1 MNQIRDAMLEVFQDP
16 NYRAMPTNTQVRF
29 NEAILAFDK
38 LNEEIKQLQT
48 GFVTLNT
55 IATVYYHLMQE
66 SQPFKWRNCKGDGRW
81 LIRESE
87 RYSEP
92 ANS

>member
-1 MNQIRDAMLEVFQDP
+1 MNEIRSAMLEVFQDP
-16 NYRAMPTNTQVRF
+16 TYRAMPTNTQVRF
-29 NEAILAFDK
+29 NNAILAMEK
-38 LNEEIKQLQT
+38 LSDEIKSLQK
-48 GFVTLNT
+48 GLVTLNT

-66 SQPFKWRNCKGDGRW
+66 SQPFTWLNCKGDGRW

>member
-1 MNQIRDAMLEVFQDP
+1 MLPNIRDAMIEVFQDP
-16 NYRAMPTNTQVRF
+16 NYRAMPTNTQVKF
-29 NEAILAFDK
+29 NNAILQI
-38 LNEEIKQLQT
+38 EEAMKHYIT
-48 GFVTLNT
+48 VNT
-55 IATVYYHLMQE
+55 IAAIHAHLLQE

>member
-1 MNQIRDAMLEVFQDP
+1 MNQIKQAMLEVFQDP
-16 NYRAMPTNTQVRF
+16 NYRAMPINTQVRF
-29 NEAILAFDK
+29 NNAILR
-38 LNEEIKQLQT
+38 LEEIEQYI
-48 GFVTLNT
+48 VHMNT
-55 IATVYYHLMQE
+55 IASVYYHLMQE
-66 SQPFKWRNCKGDGRW
+66 SQPFTWRNRTGDGRW